1 MMEFIERSGP
11 VIYAMALCSLGSTAV
26 TIERF
31 VALRR
36 SRVLPRQIIDIV
48 EAVQPGKDLSL
59 AVEVCKKNPGV
70 FSEVVLAGL
79 QNADQRWEVMRD
91 AVVDAGRSETPALER
106 NLFWLQTSPLL
117 GLLGTVFGMINMF
130 ASISLSG
137 LGDPQ
142 ILSHGLA
149 EAMLATAEGL
159 CIGIPTLVIYNFLS
173 SRAERYIAEIE
184 SHANRMVSKL
194 RPAQH
199 ESAQ

>member
-70 FSEVVLAGL
+70 FSEVVLA
-79 QNADQRWEVMRD
+79 
-91 AVVDAGRSETPALER
+91 
-106 NLFWLQTSPLL
+106 
-117 GLLGTVFGMINMF
+117 
-130 ASISLSG
+130 
-137 LGDPQ
+137 
-142 ILSHGLA
+142 
-149 EAMLATAEGL
+149 
-159 CIGIPTLVIYNFLS
+159 
-173 SRAERYIAEIE
+173 
-184 SHANRMVSKL
+184 
-194 RPAQH
+194 
-199 ESAQ
+199 